1 MAARKTPVTK
11 TKSKAKVTKTANRRL
26 SWASLCLVAIVGAFA
41 LVLTAAVVLYTM
53 RDQLNLAGDYTI
65 DTRAAELDVA
75 ATSDK
80 GEFVWRDASYGEE
93 LRSFLV
99 TDAQKNLKV
108 SDACAPLYYKITHAT
123 ADGQQLKMSYGCEEP
138 DAFMFLVHGT
148 EGWRQISPTNQ
159 FDTFGTPRC
168 DHVGAH
174 NISRDIA
181 PVCWNGATDGSDI
194 TYVVR

>member
-1 MAARKTPVTK
+1 MATRKTPA
-11 TKSKAKVTKTANRRL
+11 TKSKPKAKAAKTATRRL

-75 ATSDK
+75 ATSEK
-80 GEFVWRDASYGEE
+80 GEFVWRNASYGEE
-93 LRSFLV
+93 LRSFLAA
-99 TDAQKNLKV
+99 DARKSLEA
-108 SDACAPLYYKITHAT
+108 SDTCAPLYYKITHAT
-123 ADGQQLKMSYGCEEP
+123 TDGQQLKMSYGCEEP
-138 DAFMFLVHGT
+138 DAFMFLARDAQ
-148 EGWRQISPTNQ
+148 GWRKINPTNQ
-159 FDTFGTPRC
+159 FDNFGIPRC

-181 PVCWNGATDGSDI
+181 PVCWNGATDGSNI
-194 TYVVR
+194 TYIAR